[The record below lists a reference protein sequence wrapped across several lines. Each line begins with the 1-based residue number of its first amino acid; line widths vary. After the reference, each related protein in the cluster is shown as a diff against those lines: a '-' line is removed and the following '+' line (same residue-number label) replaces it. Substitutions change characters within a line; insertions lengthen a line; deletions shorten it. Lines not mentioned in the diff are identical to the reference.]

1 MPRKPK
7 IIEIPALGAIHFSKG
22 NIARQLAQALR
33 DAIAKK
39 ELQSGS
45 PLPSTRAMAES
56 LKISRGTV
64 SEVYDQL
71 IAEGWLVAKA
81 GSGTCVESLAGETT
95 FANTSLTNADFTK
108 QIAPPKHAEQYA
120 KLATKLSPL
129 PSVPFSIAVPEGEAA
144 MDRHW
149 QKVSSRVLNTPFS
162 NPVGYCES
170 NGFLQLRVAISN
182 YLRRSR
188 AVNCQPENI
197 IVTEGTQQALYLS
210 AMVLLQH
217 GDIAWAED
225 PAYPGLTSVL
235 DERGIN
241 TYRGQL
247 DEQGFDVAKAFAE
260 SPEAKVAYVT
270 PSHQY
275 PIGMPLSMSRRL
287 ALLDWARQNNT
298 WVVEDDYDSE
308 LRYAGHPFP
317 AMQGMDSQRV
327 IYMGTFSKVLAPS
340 LRLGYLVVPDCL
352 IDAFTGARALLG
364 RHSSMTEQHI
374 LAAYMQ
380 EGYFE
385 THIKRINAVY
395 KSRRKYLIE
404 ALKSKIPALQIQPA
418 DQGMHIVVWLP
429 EGSDDVD
436 LSKVA
441 MSAGVATRPI
451 SPMCS
456 TTNKQ
461 SGLML
466 GFGGFTE
473 QQLEVAVDKL
483 AKILT

>member
-1 MPRKPK
+1 MARKPK
-7 IIEIPALGAIHFSKG
+7 IIQIPALGAIDISKG
-22 NIARQLAQALR
+22 NLAKQLAQALR
-33 DAIAKK
+33 EAIAKK
-39 ELQSGS
+39 ELLSGA
-45 PLPSTRAMAES
+45 PLPSSRTMAES

-64 SEVYDQL
+64 NEVYDQL

-81 GSGTCVESLAGETT
+81 GSGTCVESLMDETT
-95 FANTSLTNADFTK
+95 FADSSLQQADLTK
-108 QIAPPKHAEQYA
+108 LVVIPKHSEQYA

-129 PSVPFSIAVPEGEAA
+129 PSVPFSIAAPEGEAA

-149 QKVSSRVLNTPFS
+149 QKVSNRVMSTQLA

-170 NGFLQLRVAISN
+170 NGLLQLRVAIAE

-188 AVNCQPENI
+188 AVNCQSQNV

-210 AMVLLQH
+210 AMVLLQRD
-217 GDIAWAED
+217 DIAWAED

-247 DEQGFDVAKAFAE
+247 DEQGFDVAKAIAK

-275 PIGMPLSMSRRL
+275 PIGMPLSMARRF

-298 WVVEDDYDSE
+298 WIVEDDYDSE
-308 LRYAGHPFP
+308 LRYSGHPFP

-352 IDAFTGARALLG
+352 IDAFIGARALLG

-374 LAAYMQ
+374 LATYMQ

-385 THIKRINAVY
+385 THIKRIRSVY
-395 KSRRKYLIE
+395 GSRRKYLID
-404 ALKSKIPALQIQPA
+404 ALNSKIPALQIQPS
-418 DQGMHIVVWLP
+418 DQGMHIVAWLP
-429 EGSDDVD
+429 EGLNDVD
-436 LSKVA
+436 MAQAA
-441 MSAGVATRPI
+441 MNAGIATRPI

-456 TTNKQ
+456 TAHKQ

-473 QQLEVAVDKL
+473 QQLEAAVDTLTKL
-483 AKILT
+483 LT